1 MSSDLKADGVE
12 SPATRSQP
20 PPERL
25 PFPVEPATAS
35 AWAEVLRVLRVEA
48 EAAPERDDRASLLQA
63 VAELE
68 ESMLGDQPA
77 AARSYLAA
85 YNARAALRPP
95 LDALVRLYRRRSS
108 FANLGKLLDALD
120 GLKAAGNSLFVV
132 EHELDVIRRADWI
145 VDVGPGAHTVTTC

>member
-35 AWAEVLRVLRVEA
+35 AWAEVLRVLRAEA
-48 EAAPERDDRASLLQA
+48 EAAPERDDRASLLHA

-108 FANLGKLLDALD
+108 FANLGAP
-120 GLKAAGNSLFVV
+120 
-132 EHELDVIRRADWI
+132 RRA
-145 VDVGPGAHTVTTC
+145 GALGRSRARPGRRAHPPGRALRRRPR